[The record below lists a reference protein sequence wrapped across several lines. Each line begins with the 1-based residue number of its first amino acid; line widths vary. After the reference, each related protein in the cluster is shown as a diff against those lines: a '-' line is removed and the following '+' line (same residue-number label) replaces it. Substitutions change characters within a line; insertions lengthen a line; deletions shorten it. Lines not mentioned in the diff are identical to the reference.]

1 VIVTAHA
8 VGLCWILLLA
18 TAVPSAQA
26 QANTATSAPV
36 AARAARDLG
45 RGHVLAASD
54 ISVDALNPPNPQ
66 LIGWITRRVI
76 RAGEPLRAP
85 AIAPPPLVRTGTPV
99 TVQFVTAGVTVTRE
113 GTALMTGAFGDHVP
127 IRLDEHR
134 SLNGVVAGPSTVRIP

>member
-1 VIVTAHA
+1 MTAHV
-8 VGLCWILLLA
+8 VGLCWLLLLA
-18 TAVPSAQA
+18 TAVPSAKA
-26 QANTATSAPV
+26 QASAATSAP
-36 AARAARDLG
+36 AAPRAARDLG

-54 ISVDALNPPNPQ
+54 MRADTVVPPGPQ

-85 AIAPPPLVRTGTPV
+85 AVAPPPLVRAGAPV
-99 TVQFVTAGVTVTRE
+99 TVQFVTAGVTVARE
-113 GTALMTGAFGDHVP
+113 GTALMTGAFGDHVH